1 MKKIFVVLFVLLVSL
16 FSQEIE
22 FSDERGNL
30 IKLEKPASRVISF
43 PIPLASFSISVDN
56 NADKLVSIHPL
67 AKIAI
72 QNGILGR
79 IFPKTLDLQT
89 NAVGSNFV
97 PNVEEVIRLKPDIVF
112 QWAHM
117 SQKIVEPLQKIGINL
132 VLLDYGDEKNAI
144 NWFKIIVKAYDL
156 EHKVE
161 TILKNRSFVENQIT
175 TSLKNI
181 RNRPK
186 VLYFLRYKQAFLVSG
201 KQTYQDYNIKL
212 AGGINVA
219 SHIGQKTVNL
229 EQILLYNPDIV
240 LLNNFEQDLSPEDI
254 YSNKFLKHIN
264 AVKNRAVYKIPFG
277 GERWD
282 PPSQESHLSWIWLN
296 KIFYSKSSLNLK
308 KEMMNSYNIFYNYN
322 LNDSEILSI
331 LHYEKNKN
339 SRYYEDILE

>member
-144 NWFKIIVKAYDL
+144 NWFKIIGKAYDL

-175 TSLKNI
+175 TSLKI
-181 RNRPK
+181 Y
-186 VLYFLRYKQAFLVSG
+186 VI
-201 KQTYQDYNIKL
+201 D
-212 AGGINVA
+212 
-219 SHIGQKTVNL
+219 QKF
-229 EQILLYNPDIV
+229 Y
-240 LLNNFEQDLSPEDI
+240 
-254 YSNKFLKHIN
+254 
-264 AVKNRAVYKIPFG
+264 
-277 GERWD
+277 
-282 PPSQESHLSWIWLN
+282 
-296 KIFYSKSSLNLK
+296 IF
-308 KEMMNSYNIFYNYN
+308 
-322 LNDSEILSI
+322 
-331 LHYEKNKN
+331 
-339 SRYYEDILE
+339 